1 MDALTQ
7 PAAVPLPAKPAGK
20 PRVLECP
27 ACGGAIQLRA
37 VGLSVNVGC
46 AHCGSLLDVA
56 SEDVRILKKAQHYLG
71 EPLIPLGTRGVLDG
85 IAWEA
90 IGLLR
95 KSSVVGVGERYSWE
109 EYLLYNPYQ
118 GFRFL
123 AQAQGHWTL
132 YRIIKGY
139 QDFADTVGFELF
151 FQGKAE
157 VDFVLGEL
165 YWRVKKG
172 DKALLT
178 DSIKPPYV
186 RSVEKSG
193 DEIITSLGRY
203 LSATE
208 VSAAFGLPPSLLPRA
223 RGVAPN
229 QPSPYAAHL
238 PAILRATLATVG
250 IATVIQFVQASAAKD
265 QLLASDYFTLT
276 TASRNEVRVTDPIV
290 LGAGQAN
297 VCISSHADLRNNWAE
312 LGATLLNETTLE
324 RRNLLL
330 GMEFYSG
337 YDSGGAWSEGS
348 LNASGCFPA
357 VPGGTYRL
365 ILEADA
371 GELNWGMDKS
381 QAFGFQLR
389 RDVSIWSNWVALLL
403 ALLPYPLYLWLRHH
417 SFEYTRWSE
426 SDFMPAAYA
435 SIQNSMN
442 SE

>member
-1 MDALTQ
+1 M
-7 PAAVPLPAKPAGK
+7 
-20 PRVLECP
+20 LECP
-27 ACGGAIQLRA
+27 VCGGAIQLRA

-46 AHCGSLLDVA
+46 THCSSLLDV
-56 SEDVRILKKAQHYLG
+56 SREDVQILKKAQKYLG

-85 IAWEA
+85 ITWEA

-132 YRIIKGY
+132 YRVVKGG
-139 QDFADTVGFELF
+139 QGFDDTTGFELF
-151 FQGKAE
+151 FQGKAV
-157 VDFVLGEL
+157 VDFVLGEF

-172 DKALLT
+172 DQALLT
-178 DSIKPPYV
+178 DLIKPPYV

-193 DEIITSLGRY
+193 DEIVTSLGRY
-203 LSATE
+203 LSAAE
-208 VSAAFGLPPSLLPRA
+208 VSAAFLLSPSQLPRA
-223 RGVAPN
+223 VGIAPN
-229 QPSPYAAHL
+229 QPSPFAPHL
-238 PAILRATLATVG
+238 RPVLYTSFATLAV
-250 IATVIQFVQASAAKD
+250 ATAIQFVQAGAAKD
-265 QLLASDYFTLT
+265 QLLASDFFTVT
-276 TASRNEVRVTDPIV
+276 TASRDEVRVTDPIV
-290 LGAGQAN
+290 LGAGTAN
-297 VCISSHADLRNNWAE
+297 VCISSHAGLSNNWAE

-324 RRNLLL
+324 RRKLQL

-337 YDSGGAWSEGS
+337 FDSGGSWSEGS
-348 LNASGCFPA
+348 PKASGCFPA
-357 VPGGTYRL
+357 VPGGIYRL

-371 GELNWGMDKS
+371 GELNWGMDKR
-381 QAFGFQLR
+381 QTFGFQLR

-426 SDFMPAAYA
+426 SDYMPHTYA
-435 SIQNSMN
+435 NIQNAMS
-442 SE
+442 SGDE